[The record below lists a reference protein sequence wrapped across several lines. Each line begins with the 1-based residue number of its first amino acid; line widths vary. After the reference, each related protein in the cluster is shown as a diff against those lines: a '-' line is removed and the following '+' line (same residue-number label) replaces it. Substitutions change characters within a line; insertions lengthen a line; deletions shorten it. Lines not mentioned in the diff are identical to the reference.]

1 MEGSLQFGALQRAQ
15 PQLSPVSASSHPS
28 LLHLTP
34 GPQAAG
40 SALPPGCL
48 STQCKVWTRAAM
60 ARAERARPLQ
70 REEIPEQPPPV
81 GSGRG
86 ESKERH
92 RFAAGPYKSLLAP
105 LACTRSKE
113 TSLLPSWHCT
123 ALLLLIPA
131 WSRGLQTSHCHQ
143 HRSTDIVQVPA
154 VGGWCCAGTRG
165 HSAGHHAWSSHG
177 DTRRTAR
184 KTFLS
189 NERSD
194 ISHSL
199 SASSFSGRN
208 QQASQVICL

>member
-15 PQLSPVSASSHPS
+15 PQLSPLSASSHPS
-28 LLHLTP
+28 LLHLTL

-48 STQCKVWTRAAM
+48 STQYKVWIRAAM

-70 REEIPEQPPPV
+70 REETPEQPPPV

-113 TSLLPSWHCT
+113 TSLLPSGHCT
-123 ALLLLIPA
+123 APLLLIPA

-143 HRSTDIVQVPA
+143 HRH
-154 VGGWCCAGTRG
+154 AGTP
-165 HSAGHHAWSSHG
+165 SPWSPGSG
-177 DTRRTAR
+177 
-184 KTFLS
+184 
-189 NERSD
+189 
-194 ISHSL
+194 I
-199 SASSFSGRN
+199 ASFP
-208 QQASQVICL
+208 